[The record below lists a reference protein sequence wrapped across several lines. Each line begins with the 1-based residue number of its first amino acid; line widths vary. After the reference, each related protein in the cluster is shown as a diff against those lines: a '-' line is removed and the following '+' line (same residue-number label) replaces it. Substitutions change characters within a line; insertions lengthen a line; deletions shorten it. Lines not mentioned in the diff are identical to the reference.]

1 MNRDLL
7 TVTLALALPILTTGC
22 GDAED
27 TGSGSGGSAD
37 TTDEDCWPYCEETAS
52 SIAPEDETSLGVSG
66 SAVVDPLPEASSA
79 TLAWS
84 NDAETALEWG
94 VAVDAGSLR
103 FVATEAVYPTCESG
117 DSPAIGV
124 DCPDYVAVEGTLS
137 MTAADGSLDVALPV
151 TFAIDEYSVDL
162 GTVSFSTDVEEAELG
177 AGFVLSE
184 YVDSSAYDALS
195 LHLYGE
201 VSTAGELSMSLQAQ
215 GSGSDGNVSWAEVV
229 DIATVGGGVF

>member
-1 MNRDLL
+1 MNRDLPTL
-7 TVTLALALPILTTGC
+7 TVTLSLALLTTAC
-22 GDAED
+22 GEAED
-27 TGSGSGGSAD
+27 TGSGSGSSAD
-37 TTDEDCWPYCEETAS
+37 TTDEDCWPHCEETPT
-52 SIAPEDETSLGVSG
+52 SIAPEDETSLGVAG
-66 SAVVDPLPEASSA
+66 SAVVDPLPGASSA

-84 NDAETALEWG
+84 NDAEAALEWG

-137 MTAADGSLDVALPV
+137 MTAADGSLDASLPV
-151 TFAIDEYSVDL
+151 TFAIDEYSVEL
-162 GTVSFSTDVEEAELG
+162 GSVSFATDIEAADLG

-184 YVDSSAYDALS
+184 YVDTSAYDALS

-201 VSTAGELSMSLQAQ
+201 VSSAGELSMSLQAQ